1 MKIVAGYI
9 RVSAVEN
16 DQAKQ
21 RREMNRW
28 LKSNRLNPK
37 NRPLVRRQT
46 DQQGPAST
54 EVGKAESRHP

>member
-28 LKSNRLNPK
+28 LKSNRFSPNNVRWYVDKPTNKVIDLGTLNS
-37 NRPLVRRQT
+37 V
-46 DQQGPAST
+46 
-54 EVGKAESRHP
+54 